1 MKKVIAILLIL
12 MMVSGLVIADDG
24 HRLEDIERS
33 FEKGLVLSI
42 EEEESDHSFISKIQH
57 VEVEMLTGEFKGK
70 IVMIENVISDSYVM
84 DIDVKV
90 GQKVLISVE
99 IYEDGTTEFYI
110 TSEVRDHYILYMLI
124 GFVLVLII
132 VGRFQGVKTIFTL
145 GVTFFFIVMVEL
157 PLLIK
162 GYNAVW
168 VTVIVA
174 IFITIITV
182 TVISGLTKK
191 SLAAIIGTT
200 FGVIIAGGLA
210 IFVSNQVKL
219 TGLSMDEAVMLLS
232 IQGETINF
240 QYLLFAAIL
249 LGALGAIMDVAMSIA
264 SSIDEVHNVNAAL
277 SFKELFDSGMR
288 VGRDIMGTM
297 ANTLILAY
305 TGSSLPLLLLFMSAN
320 DSLTRLVNLDII
332 ATEVIRSLAGSIGL
346 VLTIPVTAIISVSLI
361 KDHRFNK

>member
-1 MKKVIAILLIL
+1 MSSFVVAE
-12 MMVSGLVIADDG
+12 DG
-24 HRLEDIERS
+24 HQPDEIDRS
-33 FEKGLVLSI
+33 FEKALVLGII
-42 EEEESDHSFISKIQH
+42 EEESEHNFISKIQH
-57 VEVEMLTGEFKGK
+57 VTVQITTGEFKGEIK
-70 IVMIENVISDSYVM
+70 TIENVISDSYVM
-84 DIDVKV
+84 DIDVTI
-90 GQKVLISVE
+90 GQKVLLAVE
-99 IYEDGTTEFYI
+99 KFPDGTVEFYI
-110 TSEVRDHYILYMLI
+110 TSQVRDNYIMYMLI
-124 GFVLVLII
+124 AFVVVLLV
-132 VGRFQGVKTIFTL
+132 VGKFQGVKTIFTL

-168 VTVIVA
+168 VTVVVA

-182 TVISGLTKK
+182 TVISGLSKK
-191 SLAAIIGTT
+191 SLAAILGTI
-200 FGVIIAGGLA
+200 FGVVVAGGLA
-210 IFVSNQVKL
+210 IFVSDQANL
-219 TGLSMDEAVMLLS
+219 TGLSMDTAVMLLS
-232 IQGETINF
+232 IQGDTINF

-264 SSIDEVHNVNAAL
+264 SSIDEVNNIDKRL
-277 SFKELFDSGMR
+277 TSKELFDSGMR

-346 VLTIPVTAIISVSLI
+346 VVTIPITAVLSVYLI
-361 KDHRFNK
+361 KDHRFKK